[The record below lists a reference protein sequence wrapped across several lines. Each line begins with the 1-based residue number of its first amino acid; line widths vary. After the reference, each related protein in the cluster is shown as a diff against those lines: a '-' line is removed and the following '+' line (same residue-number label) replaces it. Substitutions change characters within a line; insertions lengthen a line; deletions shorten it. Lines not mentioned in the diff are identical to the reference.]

1 MINNKNQKNFVIIGA
16 AGYVAPRHMKAIYQT
31 NNNLIAMV
39 DPSDSIGV
47 IDSFFS
53 GDKLF
58 FDTIVLKKFNLFKRK
73 I

>member
-1 MINNKNQKNFVIIGA
+1 MVNNKNLKNSVIIGA
-16 AGYVAPRHMKAIYQT
+16 AGYVAPRHMKAIHQT
-31 NNNLIAMV
+31 NNNLIAV
-39 DPSDSIGV
+39 FDPSVSV
-47 IDSFFS
+47 SFIDSFFS